1 MTVGR
6 PPVAGRYRLNEVL
19 GVGGM
24 GCVWMARDDILDRDV
39 AIKEIVLPADLIAAE
54 RDAVQRRTLRE
65 ARAAARLSHPHVAQ
79 VYDVFEADGRTWI
92 VMEYVSSRSLQEVV
106 RADGP
111 LEPPRVAQIGLEL
124 LAALD
129 AAHRAGVRHRDVKP
143 ANVLLAR
150 DGRVVLTDFG
160 IASIEGDSIVTSSE
174 LVLGRRR

>member
-1 MTVGR
+1 
-6 PPVAGRYRLNEVL
+6 
-19 GVGGM
+19 
-24 GCVWMARDDILDRDV
+24 
-39 AIKEIVLPADLIAAE
+39 
-54 RDAVQRRTLRE
+54 
-65 ARAAARLSHPHVAQ
+65 
-79 VYDVFEADGRTWI
+79 
-92 VMEYVSSRSLQEVV
+92 MEYVSSRSLQEVV

-111 LEPPRVAQIGLEL
+111 LEPPLVAQIGLEL

-143 ANVLLAR
+143 ADVLLAR